1 MGAMTAPEVSPAGTA
16 LLGTTEVHRMGYG
29 AMQLAGPHV
38 FGPPTDRDAAVAVL
52 RRAVELGVDHI
63 DTSDFYGPHI
73 TNEII
78 REALHPYGGLTLVTK
93 VGARRDSAGGW
104 LPAMTREELTAGVHD
119 NLHHLGVDQIG
130 AVNLRLP
137 DDWTGSLEEPFTV
150 LRELQEQGLVAQL
163 GVSNVS
169 AAQLDEA
176 MALGPVACVQNAYN
190 LVLREHDALLD
201 HCAGL
206 GVAFVPFFP
215 LGGFSPLQS
224 DGLSAVAA
232 RLGVTPMP
240 VALAWLLQRSPAI
253 LLIPGTSS
261 MAHLEQNVAAARLVL
276 GPVDIAELDALA

>member
-1 MGAMTAPEVSPAGTA
+1 MGPMTAPEVSPAGTA

-38 FGPPTDRDAAVAVL
+38 FGPPADRDAAVAVL

-78 REALHPYGGLTLVTK
+78 RDALHPYGGLTLVTK

-104 LPAMTREELTAGVHD
+104 LPAMTREELTTGVRD

-137 DDWTGSLEEPFTV
+137 DDWTGSLEQPFTV

-163 GVSNVS
+163 GISNVS

-190 LVLREHDALLD
+190 LVFREHDALID

-232 RLGVTPMP
+232 RLGVTPMQ

-261 MAHLEQNVAAARLVL
+261 MAHLEQNIAAARLVL
-276 GPVDIAELDALA
+276 GPVDIAELDALV